1 MQIKFN
7 ATEEQVKK
15 IINLFAGFICKSPLE
30 NPDGSKQIGALT
42 MGTDG
47 TLYCS
52 TALKGNEVLRA
63 ALELLNRDGITSEIR
78 ENAPNP
84 YNGLTEV
91 IIDDKKVSISYD
103 QGVWYETKL
112 TPEWLTLLTAVF
124 NKSKIE
130 ITDNRKNLKDNQ
142 YLLNTE
148 NDD

>member
-1 MQIKFN
+1 
-7 ATEEQVKK
+7 
-15 IINLFAGFICKSPLE
+15 
-30 NPDGSKQIGALT
+30 

-52 TALKGNEVLRA
+52 TALRGNEVLRA
-63 ALELLNRDGITSEIR
+63 ALELLDRDGITSEIR

>member
-7 ATEEQVKK
+7 ATEEQVEK
-15 IINLFAGFICKSPLE
+15 IINLFAGFICTSPLE
-30 NPDGSKQIGALT
+30 NPDGSKRIGALT
-42 MGTDG
+42 IGTDG

-63 ALELLNRDGITSEIR
+63 AIELLERDGITSEIY

-91 IIDDKKVSISYD
+91 IIDDKKVCISHD
-103 QGVWYETKL
+103 QGMWYETKL

-124 NKSKIE
+124 NNSRIE
-130 ITDNRKNLKDNQ
+130 ITDNRKKLKENQ

-148 NDD
+148 NAE